1 MTREREGG
9 ACPGRAMTER
19 VFFVVDRTKL
29 KEETDEFR
37 NAIVVYMPKSDLKKV
52 QGPFG
57 CRTGVIELFCNKQ
70 DQEILGRVR
79 SGHLDGELALLV

>member
-1 MTREREGG
+1 
-9 ACPGRAMTER
+9 MTER

-52 QGPFG
+52 
-57 CRTGVIELFCNKQ
+57 
-70 DQEILGRVR
+70 
-79 SGHLDGELALLV
+79 